1 MGPEWIRAIIYEVLM
16 KVDEKLVRR
25 IARLARIKVSDSDV
39 QHLEGELTSILGFV
53 DLLSEVDTDN
63 VEPMT
68 SAVDREMFER
78 KDAVT
83 DGGYP
88 DDIVKNAP
96 ERDDHY
102 FMVPKVVE

>member
-1 MGPEWIRAIIYEVLM
+1 M

-25 IARLARIKVSDSDV
+25 IAHLARIKVSDSDV
-39 QHLEGELTSILGFV
+39 QHLEGELSSILGFV
-53 DLLSEVDTDN
+53 ELLSEVDTDN
-63 VEPMT
+63 VKPMT

-78 KDAVT
+78 EDVVT

>member
-1 MGPEWIRAIIYEVLM
+1 M
-16 KVDEKLVRR
+16 KVDDKLVRR

-39 QHLEGELTSILGFV
+39 QHLEGELSSILGFV

-68 SAVDREMFER
+68 SAVDRDMYER
-78 KDAVT
+78 ADVVT

>member
-1 MGPEWIRAIIYEVLM
+1 M

-39 QHLEGELTSILGFV
+39 QHLKGELSSILGFV
-53 DLLSEVDTDN
+53 DLLTEVDTN
-63 VEPMT
+63 SVEPMT

-78 KDAVT
+78 EDAVT

>member
-1 MGPEWIRAIIYEVLM
+1 M

-25 IARLARIKVSDSDV
+25 IAHLARIKVSDEDV

-53 DLLSEVDTDN
+53 DLLSEVDTSN

-68 SAVDREMFER
+68 SAVDREMLLR
-78 KDAVT
+78 ADVVT

>member
-1 MGPEWIRAIIYEVLM
+1 MGPERIRAIIYEVVM

-53 DLLSEVDTDN
+53 DLLSEVDTGN

-78 KDAVT
+78 KDEVT

-88 DDIVKNAP
+88 DDIIKNAP

>member
-1 MGPEWIRAIIYEVLM
+1 MGPERIRAIIYEVLM

-78 KDAVT
+78 KDVVT

>member
-1 MGPEWIRAIIYEVLM
+1 M

-25 IARLARIKVSDSDV
+25 IAHLARIKVSDSDV
-39 QHLEGELTSILGFV
+39 QHLKGELSSILGFV
-53 DLLSEVDTDN
+53 DLLSEVDTDD

-78 KDAVT
+78 EDVVT

-88 DDIVKNAP
+88 DDIIKNAP
-96 ERDDHY
+96 ERDEHY

>member
-1 MGPEWIRAIIYEVLM
+1 M

-25 IARLARIKVSDSDV
+25 IAHLARIKVSDEDV

-68 SAVDREMFER
+68 SAVDREMLLRE
-78 KDAVT
+78 DVVT

>member
-1 MGPEWIRAIIYEVLM
+1 M

-25 IARLARIKVSDSDV
+25 IAHLARIKVSDEDV

-53 DLLSEVDTDN
+53 DLLSEVDTNN

-68 SAVDREMFER
+68 SAVDREMLLRE
-78 KDAVT
+78 DVVT